1 MSNADDILKALRD
14 RGVEPGVWR
23 DRPEGPLDLRL
34 LAQQIEI
41 LNKIK
46 GLLQAQVEADV
57 VKLSELQDA
66 LARVEKAKAARGVP
80 NGE

>member
-1 MSNADDILKALRD
+1 MSEADDILKALRD
-14 RGVEPGVWR
+14 RGIDPGVWQA
-23 DRPEGPLDLRL
+23 RPEGPLNLRL

-46 GLLQAQVEADV
+46 GLLQAQVETDV
-57 VKLSELQDA
+57 AKLAELQDA
-66 LARVEKAKAARGVP
+66 YARIEKAKALRGVK